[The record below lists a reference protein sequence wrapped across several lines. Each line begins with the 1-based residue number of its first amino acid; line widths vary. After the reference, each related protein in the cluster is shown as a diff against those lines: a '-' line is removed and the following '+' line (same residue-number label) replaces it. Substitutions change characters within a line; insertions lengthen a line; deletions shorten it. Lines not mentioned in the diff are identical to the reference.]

1 MENVLFIFAGIPV
14 YSYGFMIGLGL
25 ICGSLLTCREGRR
38 RGLDYDAV
46 FSWFVWT
53 TVVFLIAGRIAFVFS
68 MHGWRM
74 FMYPWVLFT
83 GFQVDEAA
91 GLIAAVVGGVV
102 LAIKFFPNPL
112 EFLDILAPG
121 LALIQSFANLGSNVF
136 GRQTTV
142 PWAVQLGY
150 FRLHPMPLY
159 GAIAYYLI
167 FAILWRARRYLR
179 FDGQLIIGF
188 FALSSW
194 TQWFLLRFREM
205 SAVSWSPRIFLVPA
219 AALSILWVYLYVK
232 APLLPLSKRR
242 VRSPIIG
249 WILSVLAVSL
259 TMTLVFF
266 WRFG

>member
-38 RGLDYDAV
+38 RGLDHDTI

-53 TVVFLIAGRIAFVFS
+53 TAVFLISGRIAFVFS
-68 MHGWRM
+68 LHRWRM
-74 FMYPWVLFT
+74 FIYPWVLFT
-83 GFQVDEAA
+83 GFQVDETA
-91 GLIAAVVGGVV
+91 GLIAAAVAGLFLVFRFFPTPLVFLDAMAPA
-102 LAIKFFPNPL
+102 LAIL
-112 EFLDILAPG
+112 
-121 LALIQSFANLGSNVF
+121 QSFANLGSNVF

-150 FRLHPMPLY
+150 FKLHPMPLY

-167 FAILWRARRYLR
+167 FSLLWRARRYTR
-179 FDGQLIIGF
+179 FDGQLVIGF

-194 TQWFLLRFREM
+194 TQWFLLRFREQ
-205 SAVSWSPRIFLVPA
+205 SAVSWSPWVFLVPA
-219 AALSILWVYLYVK
+219 VALSAAWVYLYVN